1 MSKTKSAFRSLISLS
16 GLLTLLACL
25 PVFALVWTALQGDN
39 EIWDHLIRFVIPATL
54 IDTFMLLFGVGFLTI
69 LIGTGSAWIVT
80 AYQFRGRSI
89 LDWALLLPLAVPT
102 YIIAYSYID
111 ILHPIGP
118 VQSLLR
124 DGLGLDMQQ
133 LWFPNIRSVW
143 GGIFLLSF
151 VLYPYVYLST
161 RAMFLMQSASLIEVA
176 RSLGLNP
183 NKVLLKVAIPLARP
197 AIAVVCHA
205 VGRGL
210 GAFRQ

>member
-133 LWFPNIRSVW
+133 LWFPNIRSVL
-143 GGIFLLSF
+143 GRHFFTKLRTLSVCVF
-151 VLYPYVYLST
+151 KHSCHV
-161 RAMFLMQSASLIEVA
+161 F
-176 RSLGLNP
+176 N
-183 NKVLLKVAIPLARP
+183 AI
-197 AIAVVCHA
+197 
-205 VGRGL
+205 G
-210 GAFRQ
+210 

>member
-1 MSKTKSAFRSLISLS
+1 MSKTKSPFRCLISLS

-25 PVFALVWTALQGDN
+25 PVFALVWTALQGNN

-124 DGLGLDMQQ
+124 GGLGLDMQQ

-151 VLYPYVYLST
+151 VLVPC
-161 RAMFLMQSASLIEVA
+161 F
-176 RSLGLNP
+176 
-183 NKVLLKVAIPLARP
+183 
-197 AIAVVCHA
+197 
-205 VGRGL
+205 
-210 GAFRQ
+210 